1 MMQAGIPQYAW
12 GQRVHAAVDLHND
25 GSYPDQPLDAL
36 LVSSGETGEVVQVGQ
51 HTDPGLVIYMV
62 EFAVHRV
69 VGCFEQ
75 ELIPCHSD
83 GGVQ

>member
-12 GQRVHAAVDLHND
+12 GQCVQAARDLYND

-36 LVSSGETGEVVQVGQ
+36 LVRSGEAGEVVQVGQ
-51 HTDPGLVIYMV
+51 HADSGLVIYMV
-62 EFAVHRV
+62 EFALHRV

-75 ELIPCHSD
+75 ELTPVQSN
-83 GGVQ
+83 GGAQ